1 MSQLSIDEQYNIITK
16 NLDEVIS
23 EDEIKEILKKDGK
36 LKIYWGTAT
45 TGKPHLGYFVPI
57 FKISDYLKA
66 GCEVTILLADLH
78 GLLDN
83 MKSEYELLAARTKY
97 YEFII
102 RAMLNLIGV
111 DQSKL
116 RFVKGTDFQLKP
128 EYTLDMYKLTTSL
141 TTHHCLHA
149 GAEVVK
155 QVENP
160 LMSNLLYPI
169 LQSLDEEYLGVNCQF
184 GGVDQRKIFM
194 FARTILPKIGY
205 KPRVYLMNPIVPGLG
220 KPDEVTGKF
229 AKMSSS
235 DPNSKVDFDDSK
247 KVIGDKFKKAFSV
260 DGVVEN
266 NGLLAILKYVV
277 FRFLEIQN
285 RPLVINRPAK
295 WGGDLTFATYLEVE
309 SEFSAG
315 KLASADI
322 KQALTKEIN
331 DIVHPLREQL
341 LKGAG
346 KDLYDEAYPA
356 PKKVKVEGVVTEA
369 TFACLDVRVGKIL
382 TAEKHPQA
390 DSLFVEKIDLGE
402 SEPRTIVSGLAE
414 HYTVDQ
420 IIGKKVVVICN
431 LPHRNMRGITSQGM
445 VFAASKTVDEKKVVN
460 LLEPHDDAN
469 PGDRVFV
476 DGCTGDLDPEVKP
489 KRWTR
494 IVKNLNTNDNGTPSY
509 KDAPLRTASGPLK
522 DTSVKNGD
530 VA

>member
-1 MSQLSIDEQYNIITK
+1 MNVDEQYNIITK
-16 NLDEVIS
+16 HLEEVIS
-23 EDEIKEILKKDGK
+23 EEEIKEILKKEGK

-83 MKSEYELLAARTKY
+83 MKSSFELLASRTKY

-116 RFVKGTDFQLKP
+116 RFVKGTDFQLSPK
-128 EYTLDMYKLTTSL
+128 YTLDMYKLTTHL
-141 TTHHCLHA
+141 TTTHCERA

-194 FARTILPKIGY
+194 FARTWLPKIDY

-220 KPDEVTGKF
+220 KPDENGKF

-247 KVIGDKFKKAFSV
+247 KQIQDKFKKAFSI
-260 DGVVEN
+260 DGIKEN

-277 FRFLEIQN
+277 FRFLENQN

-295 WGGDLTFATYLEVE
+295 WGGDLTFATFQEVE
-309 SEFSAG
+309 NEFGAG
-315 KLASADI
+315 KLASGDL
-322 KQALTKEIN
+322 KSALTKEIN
-331 DIVHPLREQL
+331 EIVTPLRELL
-341 LKGAG
+341 LKGEG
-346 KDLYDEAYPA
+346 KQLYDEAYPV
-356 PKKVKVEGVVTEA
+356 VKVVERPLATEA
-369 TFACLDVRVGKIL
+369 TFASLDVRVGKIL
-382 TAEKHPQA
+382 SAEKHPQA

-402 SEPRTIVSGLAE
+402 TEPRTIVSGLADYYKVE
-414 HYTVDQ
+414 D
-420 IIGKKVVVICN
+420 IIGKKIIVICN

-445 VFAASKTVDEKKVVN
+445 VFAASKEEDGKRTVV
-460 LLEPHDDAN
+460 LLEPQDTAN
-469 PGDRVFV
+469 IGDKVYV
-476 DGCTGDLDPEVKP
+476 DGVEGEMDNEVKP

-494 IVKNLNTNDNGTPSY
+494 IVGFLNTNDNGTPSY
-509 KDAPLRTASGPLK
+509 KDAPIRTSVGLLK
-522 DTSVKNGD
+522 DTPIKKGT